1 MKMMPK
7 TENLLDKLADEIA
20 ELATNSEKIERVM
33 KILEEQD
40 AIEKRNSN
48 DIINLKEKIS
58 ILEGKLNKFLEDFKI
73 SVVEAER
80 EITERHEKILNDM
93 DKQIVRL
100 QSQIEDL
107 RTAIIRISNE
117 VKNLKERL

>member
-1 MKMMPK
+1 MMPK